1 MRPLRY
7 KDFEPLL
14 PYATAVQAE
23 YVNALREHGSA
34 QAVAQAL
41 GMHKSAVTS
50 VLVTLRKRAAKKGF
64 APEHNMTQTV
74 PDGFTVKGVSTL
86 YGPEGDVKAQWVK
99 SRIDEGQLEERIRE
113 AFASLKDEIPKAKLI
128 PPTKAARSA
137 DLLNLH
143 IVTDYHLGMKA
154 WHEETGEDWDLA
166 IAEDL
171 LIRWFTTAIANA
183 PAASVGVLA
192 QLGDF
197 LHWDGMDA
205 ITPTSHHVLDAD
217 TRFQKVVRVAIRS
230 LRRIVAMMLQKY
242 ETVRFVIADA
252 NHDPASGVWLRE
264 MFAAFYED
272 EPRLIVDNSADTY
285 YCVEHGLTSLFF
297 HHGHKRKVGSVD
309 DVFVSKFRDVF
320 GRTKFSYG
328 HQGHMHH
335 DHRVESNLMTVE
347 QHRTMA
353 ARDAYSSRHGWMAG
367 RGAPVIT
374 YSARFGEVARQVYT
388 PEMV

>member
-1 MRPLRY
+1 MRPLKY
-7 KDFEPLL
+7 EDLAHLL

-23 YVNALREHGSA
+23 YINGLKEHGSCE
-34 QAVAQAL
+34 AVARATGL
-41 GMHKSAVTS
+41 HKSTVAQT
-50 VLVTLRKRAAKKGF
+50 LATLRKRAAVRGF
-64 APEHNMTQTV
+64 APEHQMTKPV

-86 YGPEGDVKAQWVK
+86 YGPEGDIKAQWVK
-99 SRIDEGQLEERIRE
+99 SRVDEVQLEQRIRE
-113 AFASLKDEIPKAKLI
+113 AFASLQDEIPKAKLI

-171 LIRWFTTAIANA
+171 LIRWFTAAIANA
-183 PAASVGVLA
+183 PAASTGVLA

-197 LHWDGMDA
+197 LHWDGMEA
-205 ITPTSHHVLDAD
+205 VTPTSNHVLDAD

-242 ETVRFVIADA
+242 ERVHFIIADA

-264 MFAAFYED
+264 MFAAFYEN
-272 EPRLIVDNSADTY
+272 EPRLVVDNSADTY
-285 YCVEHGLTSLFF
+285 YCIEHGLTSLFF
-297 HHGHKRKVGSVD
+297 HHGHKKKVDSVD
-309 DVFVSKFRDVF
+309 DVFVAKFREVF

-353 ARDAYSSRHGWMAG
+353 AKDAYSSRGGWMSG
-367 RGAPVIT
+367 RGAPVIS
-374 YSARFGEVARQVYT
+374 YSAKFGEVARQVYT